1 MDKLQKQILFWAGLA
16 FLVILGAF
24 VSVMTARTLETAT
37 TTNTVSFSGEGKI
50 TAKPDIALVDLSIV
64 TDAKT
69 SKAAQDDNSKKSTKL
84 IDFLKSQGID
94 AKDIKTTAYNIQPQ
108 YSYPVY
114 PYDKTTER
122 PQIIGYQVNQTIE
135 VKIRNLEKVDAVLD
149 GVVNTGVNQVYGLR
163 FSIEDPEK
171 LKEEAREKA
180 INDAKEKA
188 DALESQLGIRL
199 GRIINFSESGNGY
212 VPPYYYDKVMNLE
225 GRGGG
230 GDVPSVQVGENEILV
245 NVSITYQIK

>member
-1 MDKLQKQILFWAGLA
+1 MSKLQKQILFWAGIA
-16 FLVILGAF
+16 FIVVLGAF
-24 VSVMTARTLETAT
+24 ISVMTARTLETAT
-37 TTNTVSFSGEGKI
+37 TTNTVSFSGEGKV
-50 TAKPDIALVDLSIV
+50 TAKPDIAVVDLSIV

-94 AKDIKTTAYNIQPQ
+94 EKDIKTSSYNIQPQ

-114 PYDKTTER
+114 PYDKMTER
-122 PQIIGYQVNQTIE
+122 PQIIGYQVSQTIE
-135 VKIRNLEKVDAVLD
+135 VKIRDLKKVDAILD
-149 GVVNTGVNQVYGLR
+149 GVVATGVNQVYGLR

-180 INDAKEKA
+180 IKDAKEKA

-199 GRIINFSESGNGY
+199 GRIINFGESGNG
-212 VPPYYYDKVMNLE
+212 VPPYYYAKDMVLE

-230 GDVPSVQVGENEILV
+230 GDVPSVQIGENEIIV
-245 NVSITYQIK
+245 NVNITYQIK

>member
-1 MDKLQKQILFWAGLA
+1 MDKIQKQILFWAGLA
-16 FLVILGAF
+16 FVAILGAF
-24 VSVMTARTLETAT
+24 VLVTTARTLDTAT
-37 TTNTVSFSGEGKI
+37 TTNTVSFSGEGKV

-69 SKAAQDDNSKKSTKL
+69 SKVAQDDNSKKSTKL
-84 IDFLKSQGID
+84 IDFLKSQNINE
-94 AKDIKTTAYNIQPQ
+94 KDIKTTSYNIQPQ
-108 YSYPVY
+108 YSYPNS
-114 PYDKTTER
+114 PYDKVTER

-135 VKIRNLEKVDAVLD
+135 VTIRDLGKVDAILD
-149 GVVNTGVNQVYGLR
+149 GVVTTGVNQVYGLR
-163 FSIEDPEK
+163 FSIENPEK

-180 INDAKEKA
+180 IKDAEAKA
-188 DALESQLGIRL
+188 STLEGQLGIRL

-225 GRGGG
+225 SRAG
-230 GDVPSVQVGENEILV
+230 GDVPSVQIGENEILV